1 VDKQTH
7 LYDFRIDA
15 WAPDT
20 LPMSRLAD
28 YLAQLATL
36 FGNKDQVH
44 FVKVV
49 KGSAVPVISVENI
62 AQPKVEARLR
72 LVDTSDAPK
81 ELSNA
86 KQRINEMLREDN
98 ASAYIRPRG
107 GAKILEFKGAK
118 TPLAE
123 EVVLYEQGE
132 LDGTVIRIGGKDE
145 TVPVMLESENGQYFR
160 CNTKRDIAKNLASHI
175 FGAQV
180 RVSGK
185 GKWRRNQQ
193 GEWELDLFDI
203 QSFEVLDDTPLQD
216 VIAGLRAIDGS
227 LWNDM
232 AAPQEELKKLR
243 GE

>member
-1 VDKQTH
+1 MDKQTH

-36 FGNKDQVH
+36 FGNKDHVH

-49 KGSAVPVISVENI
+49 KGSAVPVISVENT

-145 TVPVMLESENGQYFR
+145 TVPVMLEGENGQYFR

-203 QSFEVLDDTPLQD
+203 QSFEALDDTPLQD

-227 LWNDM
+227 QWNDM

>member
-1 VDKQTH
+1 MDKQAH

-28 YLAQLATL
+28 YLAELATL
-36 FGNKDQVH
+36 FGNREQVH

-49 KGSAVPVISVENI
+49 KGSAIPVISVENT
-62 AQPKVEARLR
+62 AYPKVEARLR
-72 LVDTSDAPK
+72 LVDRSDAPK
-81 ELSNA
+81 ELICA

-98 ASAYIRPRG
+98 ASAYLRPRG

-123 EVVLYEQGE
+123 EVVLFEQGE
-132 LDGTVIRIGGKDE
+132 LDGVVLRIGGKDE
-145 TVPVMLESENGQYFR
+145 TVPVMLEGENGQYFR
-160 CNTKRDIAKNLASHI
+160 CNTKRDIAKQLAGHI
-175 FGAQV
+175 FGTPV

-185 GKWRRNQQ
+185 GKWHRNQQ
-193 GEWELDLFDI
+193 GEWALESFDI
-203 QSFEVLDDTPLQD
+203 QSFELLDNTSLED
-216 VIAGLRAIDGS
+216 VIAGLRAVEGS
-227 LWNDM
+227 EWNEM

>member
-1 VDKQTH
+1 
-7 LYDFRIDA
+7 
-15 WAPDT
+15 
-20 LPMSRLAD
+20 MSRLAD

>member
-1 VDKQTH
+1 MDKQTH